1 MKDIKN
7 IFRNLEKKLKQ
18 ARWFEADWEVYN
30 RGSYLQLYKTTW
42 HNHNQGGVHFETFIE
57 KPQIQQKAFPI
68 FMHAEEDCPSQPEFI
83 RKFLDRE
90 RVRIKSWKG
99 YETVGQRH
107 TVFQRIMPLNF
118 KNLEQ
123 RLFDELS
130 QFRQLETSIE
140 EVFSEL

>member
-18 ARWFEADWEVYN
+18 ARWFEADWEVYD

>member
-42 HNHNQGGVHFETFIE
+42 HNYNQGGVHFETFIE